1 MSKKKLVIV
10 ESPTKAKTIKKF
22 LPAGYEVIAS
32 MGHLRDLPQSA
43 AAIPLKY
50 KKEEW
55 AKLGVDVENDF
66 EPLYVVPKGKAKIV
80 RELKK
85 LLKES
90 DELFLATDEDRE
102 GESISWHLLELLKP
116 KVPVKRMVFH
126 EITKAAIE
134 HALANP
140 RELDMN
146 LVKAQETRRVLDR
159 IYGYTLSPLLWK
171 KISYGLSAGRV
182 QSAGLRMIVERERE
196 RMRFVSANYWD
207 VDAKVHPEKEQ
218 KQLIEAELS
227 HIDGTRIAQGKDFD
241 GETGKLKK
249 ADSVVLV
256 DKAQAKNIAS
266 TVAKTNWTVSEVK
279 EKTSHSNP
287 SPPFITS
294 TLQQEANRKLGM
306 SAREAMG
313 VAQKLYE
320 EGFITYM
327 RTDSPNLSQEAENG
341 ARSQV
346 ESLYGKDY
354 LSKEPRKFASKS
366 KSAQEAHEAIR
377 PTGKEF
383 KHPKDTGLSG
393 DAIKL
398 YTLIWMRTLATQM
411 MAAEKSS
418 MSIVMSVD
426 KYTFT
431 ATGTR
436 IVFPGF
442 LRVYVEHHDNPEE
455 ALGEKEVLLPK
466 LAEGQV
472 IVPTSAEAISHET
485 KPPARFNEAS
495 LVQALEKENIG
506 RPSTYASIISTI
518 IDREYVRKVQNALI
532 PSFTG
537 MAVMQLL
544 ESHFGDLV
552 DYGFT
557 SDMEDALDDVA
568 VEERDGK
575 EYLKDFYLGA
585 KGLKATVENNE
596 KNIDPDESRT
606 IHVPKITGDTEIKV
620 GKYGPYIIAPSDSGE
635 AVHASIPEEI
645 APSDLKQDDIDL
657 LIEQSKNGP
666 TPIGVDPQ
674 TNMNVYCL
682 VGRYGAY
689 VQLGEVTEEEP
700 KPRRSSLPKPLTPG
714 TVTIEEALKL
724 LELPR
729 ELGMHPDTGLP
740 VVANLGRFGP
750 YVGHDGDF
758 RSIKKDE
765 EMDVY
770 TITLERSLELLA
782 EEKQGRGRSK
792 VLKDLGKHPS
802 TNKKIALYDGKYG
815 IYIKYGTKNVG
826 LPDDLKEDMKKVE
839 ALTVEAVAKIIEED
853 KEK

>member
-1 MSKKKLVIV
+1 MKLVIV

-22 LPAGYEVIAS
+22 LPKGYEVVAS

-43 AAIPLKY
+43 SDIPQKY

-55 AKLGVDVENDF
+55 AKLGVDVAHDF
-66 EPLYVVPKGKAKIV
+66 EPLYVVPKGKSKIV

-90 DELFLATDEDRE
+90 DELYLATDEDRE
-102 GESISWHLLELLKP
+102 GESISWHLLQLLNP

-126 EITKAAIE
+126 EITKSAIE
-134 HALANP
+134 RALENP

-146 LVKAQETRRVLDR
+146 LVKAQEARRILDR

-196 RMRFVSANYWD
+196 RMRFISANYWD
-207 VDAKVHPEKEQ
+207 VDAIVHPNKDTDAVF
-218 KQLIEAELS
+218 EATLS
-227 HIDGTRIAQGKDFD
+227 HVKGTRIAQGKDFD
-241 GETGKLKK
+241 GETGELKK
-249 ADSVVLV
+249 KGEVTLV
-256 DKAQAKNIAS
+256 DESLAQEIAT
-266 TVAKTNWTVSEVK
+266 TVAKTDWKVSEVK
-279 EKTSHSNP
+279 EKKSNANP
-287 SPPFITS
+287 SAPFITS

-327 RTDSPNLSQEAENG
+327 RTDSPNLSQEAIDG
-341 ARSQV
+341 ARAQV
-346 ESLYGKDY
+346 KELYGNEY
-354 LSKEPRKFASKS
+354 LSSEARQFSSKS
-366 KSAQEAHEAIR
+366 KNAQEAHEAIR

-393 DAIKL
+393 DALKL
-398 YTLIWMRTLATQM
+398 YTLVWMRTLASQM
-411 MAAEKSS
+411 KAAEKAS
-418 MSIVMSVD
+418 MSIVMDVTD
-426 KYTFT
+426 YTFT

-436 IVFPGF
+436 IIFPGF

-455 ALGEKEVLLPK
+455 ALGEKEVVLPK
-466 LAEGQV
+466 LAKGDAITPQK
-472 IVPTSAEAISHET
+472 AEAVSHET

-518 IDREYVRKVQNALI
+518 LDRGYVRKVQNALV

-544 ESHFGDLV
+544 ESHFPKLV

-557 SDMEDALDDVA
+557 SAMEDSLDDIA
-568 VEERDGK
+568 VEKLDGVK
-575 EYLKDFYLGA
+575 YLENFYHGP
-585 KGLKATVENNE
+585 KGLENTVKETE
-596 KNIDPDESRT
+596 KDIDPDESRT
-606 IHVPKITGDTEIKV
+606 IHVPKIDSDTEVKV
-620 GKYGPYIIAPSDSGE
+620 GKYGPYIIAQSDKGE
-635 AVHASIPEEI
+635 DVHASIPEDI
-645 APSDLKQDDIDL
+645 APSDLKQEDIDV

-666 TPIGVDPQ
+666 TPIGADPK
-674 TNMNVYCL
+674 TGKNVYCL

-700 KPRRSSLPKPLTPG
+700 KPRRSSLPKPLTPQTLTLEG
-714 TVTIEEALKL
+714 ALKL

-729 ELGMHPDTGLP
+729 ELGMHPETGLP
-740 VVANLGRFGP
+740 VIANLGRFGP

-770 TITLERSLELLA
+770 TITLERALELLA
-782 EEKQGRGRSK
+782 EEKKGRGRSK
-792 VLKDLGKHPS
+792 MIKELGKHPS
-802 TNKKIALYDGKYG
+802 TNKKISLYDGKYG
-815 IYIKYGTKNVG
+815 VYIKYGTKNVG
-826 LPDDLKEDMKKVE
+826 LPDELK
-839 ALTVEAVAKIIEED
+839 ED
-853 KEK
+853 KEKAEKLTLEEAAKIIDEETSK

>member
-1 MSKKKLVIV
+1 MTKKKLVIV

-22 LPAGYEVIAS
+22 LPAEYEVIAS

-43 AAIPLKY
+43 AAIPQKY
-50 KKEEW
+50 KQEEW
-55 AKLGVDVENDF
+55 AKLGVDVENNF

-102 GESISWHLLELLKP
+102 GESISWHLLQLLNP
-116 KVPVKRMVFH
+116 KIPVKRMVFH
-126 EITKAAIE
+126 EITKEAIMHAIE
-134 HALANP
+134 NP

-207 VDAKVHPEKEQ
+207 VNAKVHHEKE
-218 KQLIEAELS
+218 KEQLIEASLS
-227 HIDGTRIAQGKDFD
+227 HVNNKRIAQGKDFD
-241 GETGKLKK
+241 GKTGKLKN
-249 ADSVVLV
+249 ADGVVLV
-256 DKAQAKNIAS
+256 DETQAKEI
-266 TVAKTNWTVSEVK
+266 AKTVSKNNWTVTEVK

-306 SAREAMG
+306 SAKEAMG
-313 VAQKLYE
+313 IAQKLYE

-341 ARSQV
+341 ARTQV
-346 ESLYGKDY
+346 EELYGIEF
-354 LSKEPRKFASKS
+354 LSSKPRKFASKS

-393 DAIKL
+393 DVLRL

-411 MAAEKSS
+411 KEAEKSS
-418 MSIVMSVD
+418 MSIVMSVEN
-426 KYTFT
+426 YMFT

-442 LRVYVEHHDNPEE
+442 LRVYVENHDNPKE

-466 LAEGQV
+466 LTKGQV
-472 IVPTSAEAISHET
+472 VIPISAEAISHET

-518 IDREYVRKVQNALI
+518 LDRGYVRKVQNALI

-544 ESHFGDLV
+544 ESHFGKLV

-557 SDMEDALDDVA
+557 SDMEDALDDIA
-568 VEERDGK
+568 IEERDGK
-575 EYLKDFYLGA
+575 EYLKNFYLGPN
-585 KGLKATVENNE
+585 GLKLTVEKNE
-596 KNIDPDESRT
+596 KNIDPDISRT
-606 IHVPKITGDTEIKV
+606 IHVPKITSGTEIKV
-620 GKYGPYIIAPSDSGE
+620 GKYGPYIIAKSDTGE
-635 AVHASIPEEI
+635 DVHASIPEEI
-645 APSDLKQDDIDL
+645 APSDLKQEDIDL

-666 TPIGVDPQ
+666 TPIGVDPK

-689 VQLGEVTEEEP
+689 VQLGEVTEENP
-700 KPRRSSLPKPLTPG
+700 KPRRSSLPKSLTPQ

-729 ELGMHPDTGLP
+729 ELGNHPDTGLP
-740 VVANLGRFGP
+740 VIANLGRFGP

-770 TITLERSLELLA
+770 TITLERALELLA

-792 VLKDLGKHPS
+792 VLKDLGKHPT
-802 TNKKIALYDGKYG
+802 TNKKISLYDGKYG

-826 LPDDLKEDMKKVE
+826 LPDTLKEDMKKVE
-839 ALTVEAVAKIIEED
+839 ALTLEDVVKIIEED
-853 KEK
+853 KS